1 MTNIVRFA
9 IFQVKDNSGLIRM
22 VDMKTVRNCQ
32 ILMFFKA
39 EVIGFVDRL
48 DIRCEITKKGDKD
61 NT

>member
-1 MTNIVRFA
+1 
-9 IFQVKDNSGLIRM
+9 M

-48 DIRCEITKKGDKD
+48 VLEYKEKIQIKGDSD
-61 NT
+61 FGGLLE